1 MFHKEQ
7 SSLHEAPCRGNS
19 WKPILAAPIL
29 WSADH
34 WRTWKNIP
42 LCKILSSLS
51 PKFNNQYPG
60 PKAVSPAGKAKKEH
74 HLLALLFTC
83 LHFACFQN
91 HAEGGRQSIK
101 MQALTFFSNFLLT
114 LPGSFTY
121 TRFSRWAVVQLA
133 GRRILTPLIKVR
145 VLAAQPTTPRPHR
158 LAGPG
163 QRPFTPSTGVQIP
176 LGTPNEFKGLT

>member
-1 MFHKEQ
+1 MPAHV
-7 SSLHEAPCRGNS
+7 P
-19 WKPILAAPIL
+19 PP
-29 WSADH
+29 
-34 WRTWKNIP
+34 
-42 LCKILSSLS
+42 
-51 PKFNNQYPG
+51 PK
-60 PKAVSPAGKAKKEH
+60 K
-74 HLLALLFTC
+74 LT
-83 LHFACFQN
+83 
-91 HAEGGRQSIK
+91 EGGRQSIK

-176 LGTPNEFKGLT
+176 LGTPNDSHRLRSSSL

>member
-1 MFHKEQ
+1 
-7 SSLHEAPCRGNS
+7 
-19 WKPILAAPIL
+19 
-29 WSADH
+29 
-34 WRTWKNIP
+34 
-42 LCKILSSLS
+42 
-51 PKFNNQYPG
+51 
-60 PKAVSPAGKAKKEH
+60 
-74 HLLALLFTC
+74 
-83 LHFACFQN
+83 
-91 HAEGGRQSIK
+91 

-176 LGTPNEFKGLT
+176 LGTPIKKASSYEKS

>member
-1 MFHKEQ
+1 
-7 SSLHEAPCRGNS
+7 
-19 WKPILAAPIL
+19 
-29 WSADH
+29 
-34 WRTWKNIP
+34 
-42 LCKILSSLS
+42 
-51 PKFNNQYPG
+51 
-60 PKAVSPAGKAKKEH
+60 
-74 HLLALLFTC
+74 
-83 LHFACFQN
+83 
-91 HAEGGRQSIK
+91 

-176 LGTPNEFKGLT
+176 LGTPIKKASSHEKSWELFSCGPLCLLSRL

>member
-1 MFHKEQ
+1 
-7 SSLHEAPCRGNS
+7 
-19 WKPILAAPIL
+19 
-29 WSADH
+29 
-34 WRTWKNIP
+34 
-42 LCKILSSLS
+42 
-51 PKFNNQYPG
+51 
-60 PKAVSPAGKAKKEH
+60 
-74 HLLALLFTC
+74 
-83 LHFACFQN
+83 
-91 HAEGGRQSIK
+91 

-176 LGTPNEFKGLT
+176 LGTPMKIMGYIKRCNPFFMRKRLQKRFEKLTFLDCRFRPQTLFLFSPSARLSKSQSGFFCVLSSCPLTANNYLRRRCGHFFLCTSFNIER